1 LEEPPFGVFQRLVAT
16 GAQQGVI
23 DGILGDKGTL
33 NALLEA
39 AYAGESRAFLPDV
52 IIGALRR

>member
-1 LEEPPFGVFQRLVAT
+1 LEEAPFGVFQRLVAT

-23 DGILGDKGTL
+23 DGILGDEGTR
-33 NALLEA
+33 NAFLEA
-39 AYAGESRAFLPDV
+39 SYAGESRAFLHEV